1 MKYVQAAGRV
11 GVTLALVVIAVL
23 GARWMWNRSE
33 AEPWTRDGRV
43 RADIVQI
50 APDVSGLV
58 TEIDVHD
65 NQAVRRGQLLF
76 VIDRP
81 RFELALRQADSAL
94 ALSRSTLAQAIR
106 EDRRNR
112 KLGDLVST
120 EVVEEGATKVEQ
132 LRASLAQ
139 ASAARDLAAL
149 NLQRTSVVAP
159 VDGIV
164 SNFEMRPGNY
174 LTAGHAAM
182 ALVYDGS
189 IHIDG
194 YFEETK
200 IPAIRIGDPARVELM
215 GVATPVMGHVESIA
229 GGVEDR
235 ERGPSGDLLENINPT
250 FSWVRLPQRIPV
262 RIAIDKV
269 PAGLRLIPGRTAT
282 VIVTPRNAQPVAER
296 SFPW

>member
-1 MKYVQAAGRV
+1 MKYVRAAGRV
-11 GVTLALVVIAVL
+11 GTTLALVLMAVL

-58 TEIDVHD
+58 TEIDVRD
-65 NQAVRRGQLLF
+65 NQAVHRGQLLF

-81 RFELALRQADSAL
+81 RFALALRQAESTL
-94 ALSRSTLAQAIR
+94 ALDRSTLAQAAR

-120 EVVEEGATKVEQ
+120 EVVEEGAAKVEQ
-132 LRASLAQ
+132 LRAGLAQ
-139 ASAARDLAAL
+139 AVAARDLAAL

-174 LTAGHAAM
+174 LTAGHPAM
-182 ALVYDGS
+182 ALVYNRS
-189 IHIDG
+189 LHIDG

-200 IPAIRIGDPARVELM
+200 LPAIRIGDPARVELM
-215 GVATPVMGHVESIA
+215 GVADPVLGHVESIA

-262 RIAIDKV
+262 RIAIDRV

-282 VIVTPRNAQPVAER
+282 VIITPRNARPVAQR
-296 SFPW
+296 SFLW